1 MMCVIFYSVF
11 ILTCHGPEVVRIQM
25 LLERFFGGLWDLRA
39 QNAGGRANSDIIP
52 VMKSQNVTVIE
63 WQSEKKF
70 LILMMLKSNI

>member
-1 MMCVIFYSVF
+1 MCVIFYSVF

-25 LLERFFGGLWDLRA
+25 LLESFFGGLWDLRA